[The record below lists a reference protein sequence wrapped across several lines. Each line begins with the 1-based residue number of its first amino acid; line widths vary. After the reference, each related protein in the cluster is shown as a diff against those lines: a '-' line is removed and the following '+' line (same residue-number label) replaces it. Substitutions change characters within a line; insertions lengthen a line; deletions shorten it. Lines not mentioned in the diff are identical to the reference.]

1 MKCVMIL
8 SSLLKSSSLLLI
20 LFLLIFSLR
29 FLTRLLIVWFLGHSW
44 TVQIWSLTFLITYI
58 WRVNTK
64 RLSWF
69 LGLHL
74 LLLRYV
80 FFWDRYFFFVFLILL
95 FFSLFLI
102 FLRNSLRS
110 FLLFLLV
117 ILRSFFHLFI
127 RLLNSFILSIIFI
140 IIVLGNFWLLCFCYY
155 FLN

>member
-64 RLSWF
+64 RLSWV

-74 LLLRYV
+74 LLLRCV
-80 FFWDRYFFFVFLILL
+80 FFWNRYFFVFLILL

-127 RLLNSFILSIIFI
+127 RLFNSFILSIII
-140 IIVLGNFWLLCFCYY
+140 IIVLGNFWLLCFCYF
-155 FLN
+155 FLS

>member
-8 SSLLKSSSLLLI
+8 SALLKSSFLFLI
-20 LFLLIFSLR
+20 LFLLIFGLR
-29 FLTRLLIVWFLGHSW
+29 FLTRLLIVWFLWHSW
-44 TVQIWSLTFLITYI
+44 TVQICCLSFLIAYI

-64 RLSWF
+64 RLSWV

-74 LLLRYV
+74 LLLRCV
-80 FFWDRYFFFVFLILL
+80 FFWSRYFFVFLILL

-140 IIVLGNFWLLCFCYY
+140 IIVLGNFWLLCFCYF
-155 FLN
+155 FLS